1 MEEYEPETE
10 VEENIQQSYN
20 LSLLDE
26 DYELSMSINE
36 SFLEFKLQQNN
47 IIVDYYYKSKY
58 DLQTINNL
66 LHTSFKGTKEVF
78 NFFDKL
84 LNDKKVKLIKLKD
97 KNTIKSLYYY
107 AI

>member
-36 SFLEFKLQQNN
+36 SFLEFKLQLKN
-47 IIVDYYYKSKY
+47 IIVD
-58 DLQTINNL
+58 
-66 LHTSFKGTKEVF
+66 
-78 NFFDKL
+78 
-84 LNDKKVKLIKLKD
+84 
-97 KNTIKSLYYY
+97 
-107 AI
+107 